1 MSRPS
6 IKTFAAVMTGK
17 GTGAISTVQLFG
29 DAAESILK
37 KIFVAVGSKPAT
49 FRSGKIL
56 LGEITDASQAI
67 DQVTIGCEGANSF
80 AINCHG
86 NPLIVADIMKLL
98 RQQGARPLTA
108 EQLLYKIL
116 SECKSL
122 NTIAVEAR
130 LAQTRARTIEGTQ
143 IIANQAASGLSKEAA
158 QWLTNL
164 NAAPLEK
171 IASSAEHILQSSR
184 TAGLII
190 YGCTAVIA
198 GPPNT
203 GKSTLL
209 NRLCG
214 KQKAIVTDIKGTTR
228 DWVSAECRTD
238 SLSIEFIDTAGLD
251 EELSTSEDDIEK
263 ASQQKATEVLE
274 NTDLVLLV
282 LDNSQTIEQ
291 LDPRLLGKIAGK
303 KVLTILN
310 KSDLPAR
317 LDTAELPQSLAETVQ
332 ISAKLGTGIETLLR
346 KIRQTLGVADFNIRS
361 PVAFTTRQQNLLK
374 QLAEAE
380 SKDQAA
386 LALTELLNGPIRV

>member
-1 MSRPS
+1 MSQPS
-6 IKTFAAVMTGK
+6 INTFAAVMTGK

-29 DAAESILK
+29 NSAESILK
-37 KIFVAVGSKPAT
+37 KIFVPVSPKPMT
-49 FRSGKIL
+49 FEPGKIL
-56 LGEITDASQAI
+56 LGEITDVIQVI
-67 DQVTIGCEGANSF
+67 DQVTVGCEGPNSF

-98 RQQGARPLTA
+98 EQQGARPLTA

-116 SECKSL
+116 SENKSL
-122 NTIAVEAR
+122 DTIAVEAR
-130 LAQTRARTIEGTQ
+130 LAQARARTIEGTK
-143 IIANQAASGLSKEAA
+143 IIANQAGAGLSKEAA

-164 NAAPLEK
+164 NATPLEK

-238 SLSIEFIDTAGLD
+238 SLSVKFIDTAGLD

-263 ASQQKATEVLE
+263 ASQQKATEVLQ
-274 NTDLVLLV
+274 NADLVLLV

-291 LDPRLLGKIAGK
+291 LDRRLLGKVADK
-303 KVLTILN
+303 KVLTVLN

-317 LDTAELPQSLAETVQ
+317 LDTAKLPQSLAETIQ
-332 ISAKLGTGIETLLR
+332 ISAKLGTGVETLLR
-346 KIRQTLGVADFNIRS
+346 KIRQTLGVADFNIQS
-361 PVAFTTRQQNLLK
+361 PVAFPPRQQNLLK
-374 QLAEAE
+374 ELVEAK

-386 LALTELLNGPIRV
+386 SVLTELLNGPIRV